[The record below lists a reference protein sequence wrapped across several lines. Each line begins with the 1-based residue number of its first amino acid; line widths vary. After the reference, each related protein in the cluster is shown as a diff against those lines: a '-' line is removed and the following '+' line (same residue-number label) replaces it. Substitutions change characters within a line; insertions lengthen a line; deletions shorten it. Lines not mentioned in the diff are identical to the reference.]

1 MTQQQKAEHLQ
12 KIRGLYKIQIKDEKN
27 VAKLEEMFQD
37 ELPPEAKELEVD
49 EAITNKESTKDSDY
63 EKYTKKALDQL
74 ANIKDWRFTN

>member
-1 MTQQQKAEHLQ
+1 
-12 KIRGLYKIQIKDEKN
+12 

-74 ANIKDWRFTN
+74 ANIKDPEKDKEYLIISRMRFE